1 MVIIS
6 LKELAKTAKSNTKIT
21 SGNIQLLKKILL
33 TLRCLSCNRNYKKK
47 KKKKIDND
55 LKKALAITYI
65 FYKDDI
71 NKYILML

>member
-1 MVIIS
+1 MIIY

-21 SGNIQLLKKILL
+21 SGNIQMLKMILL

-47 KKKKIDND
+47 KKKKIDKD
-55 LKKALAITYI
+55 LKKALAITHI

>member
-1 MVIIS
+1 MIIY

-21 SGNIQLLKKILL
+21 SGNIQMLKMILL
-33 TLRCLSCNRNYKKK
+33 TLRCLSCNRNYKK

>member
-1 MVIIS
+1 MIIY

-47 KKKKIDND
+47 KKKKKIDND
-55 LKKALAITYI
+55 LKKALATTYI

>member
-1 MVIIS
+1 MIIY

-33 TLRCLSCNRNYKKK
+33 TLRCLSCNRTYKKN

-55 LKKALAITYI
+55 LKKALATTYI